1 MAIDLYPH
9 QTRAVREMHNGSIL
23 QGGVGTGKSRTALT
37 YYFTKECGGRLRING
52 AGDYR
57 PMEDPKDLYII
68 TTAKKRDLL
77 EWEAEA
83 APFGISTEPTSSL
96 SGKKLVVDSWNN
108 IGKYEDVKDAFFIL
122 DEQRLIGSGSWVRSF
137 LRIAKAN
144 RWVMLS
150 ATPGDGWLDYIG
162 VFVANGFYKNRT
174 EFLRRHVVYNN
185 FSKFP
190 KIDHFVETGHLE
202 RLRRSIL
209 VDMPYERHTVRHV
222 QNILVTYDK
231 ELYEDAAK
239 KRWHVYE
246 SRPIRNIVE
255 YFVVLRKLVNSDV
268 SRIGAVLK
276 LMEKHPKLIIFYN
289 FNYELDMLRTLGTT
303 CDIPIGEWNG
313 HKHEDIP
320 DGDRWL
326 YLVQYTAGS
335 EGWNCTST
343 NAVVFWSLNYSFRIN
358 EQSKG
363 RIERLNTAY
372 TDLYYYI
379 LRSGS
384 SIDQAI
390 TKALL
395 GKKNF
400 NENKFVGKVKWPDDD
415 DRVADRTRVEY

>member
-1 MAIDLYPH
+1 
-9 QTRAVREMHNGSIL
+9 MHNGSIL

-37 YYFTKECGGRLRING
+37 YYFVKECGGRLRING
-52 AGDYR
+52 AGDFS
-57 PMEDPKDLYII
+57 PMVQPKDLYII
-68 TTAKKRDLL
+68 TTAKKRDNL
-77 EWEAEA
+77 EWESEA
-83 APFGISTEPTSSL
+83 APFGISSDPEASL
-96 SGKKLVVDSWNN
+96 SGRKFVVDSWNN
-108 IGKYEDVKDAFFIL
+108 IGKYEDVRGAFFIL
-122 DEQRLIGSGSWVRSF
+122 DEQRLIGSGAWVRSF
-137 LRIAKAN
+137 LRIAKEN

-150 ATPGDGWLDYIG
+150 ATPGDTWLDYIG

-222 QNILVTYDK
+222 ENILVQYDK
-231 ELYEDAAK
+231 ELFDDVLK
-239 KRWHVYE
+239 RRWHVYE
-246 SRPIRNIVE
+246 SRPISNVVE
-255 YFVVLRKLVNSDV
+255 YMVVMRKLVNSDI
-268 SRIGAVLK
+268 SRLGAVLQ
-276 LMEKHPKLIIFYN
+276 LMERHPRLIIFYN
-289 FNYELDMLRTLGTT
+289 FNYELEILRGLATT
-303 CDIPIGEWNG
+303 CNIPIGEWNG

-320 DGDRWL
+320 GGERWL

-358 EQSKG
+358 EQAKG

-384 SIDQAI
+384 PIDQAI
-390 TKALL
+390 IKALNN
-395 GKKNF
+395 KKSF
-400 NENKFVGKVKWPDDD
+400 NENKFARGIEWPK
-415 DRVADRTRVEY
+415 EKSQ